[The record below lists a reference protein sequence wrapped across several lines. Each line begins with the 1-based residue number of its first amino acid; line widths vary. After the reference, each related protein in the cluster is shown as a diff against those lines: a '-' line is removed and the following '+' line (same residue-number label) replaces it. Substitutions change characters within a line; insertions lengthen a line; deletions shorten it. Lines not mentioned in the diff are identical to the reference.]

1 MRSLGRPERLRAV
14 GPIWLM
20 AVTGILIGC
29 ALLLALVGSL
39 STLRA
44 ANAKI
49 ATLRTTLSTAWSG
62 LHAQLASDRARF
74 ESLLIGAEVE
84 DERTDVSAALV
95 ELFRRLNLEDTFT
108 PLVDDLDL
116 RLQQVTVLLEDAS
129 AWRTEASAAEMGHR
143 RVFDAY
149 WQAAQAIR
157 QALQQLD
164 GRDRLR
170 LAVTAQRGERVDGA
184 ELGTH
189 MLALPALVELLHLK
203 TVIEQVSR
211 SPTHDAFYNVE
222 HNELR
227 PSLRRLELL
236 VEARAEQGDGG
247 AVLLSL
253 LRPLLASLLG
263 ASPGGELSTVARDGH
278 VLDAG
283 LLTSLRE
290 QQRLGSAAQSLT
302 DRAHEVFAACEAAR
316 QKTQEFIDQ
325 ATLRLRD
332 EVTTHVEHALS
343 VSWAAAV
350 SACLI
355 LLAVAVSL
363 SRVTIRRS
371 AELEQTLHDLRESHR
386 KLVDIEQL
394 REANRRSES
403 LNREL
408 LFQKAALDQACI
420 YTETDAEGR
429 ITYANDAFCAL
440 NGYTRGE
447 ILGNTHRM
455 FNSGVH
461 GGEFWAQMY
470 RDLGDHGVWKG
481 IVCNRTKHGN
491 LYWTHTTNVAFR
503 DEQGHL
509 IRYASIRTNI
519 TEQIRAQEA
528 QAELE
533 RFARAT
539 VDALASHVAILDE
552 QGRII
557 AVNEAWRAFAAR
569 NGGGCI
575 GIGDDYIQACE
586 RSASRCEDARLAAD
600 GILSVIRGE
609 RPHFAMEYPCHSRT
623 ERRWFIMRVTRFPGD
638 GPTRVVISHE
648 NITDSRLANE
658 QLKAQTVELN
668 KAREVAE
675 SASRAKSEFL
685 AMMSHEIRTPLNG
698 VVGALELLDV
708 AGMPPDQGRYAGVA
722 RASALSLLTIINDI
736 LDFSKIE
743 AGKLELT
750 RRECSPVVV
759 FEKVMEIMSIRA
771 AEKGLELVCAPSIDL
786 PARISVDEDRLRQIL
801 INLVGNAVK
810 FTARGSVTLRAT
822 SVPDP
827 NHPGAHRFR
836 VSIADTGIGIPADR
850 MDQLF
855 KPFSQTDASM
865 ARQYGGTGLGLAICR
880 RLVEAMGGS
889 IGVTSEPGKGST
901 FWFEIVAPVV
911 QERPDHGMPAGGARR
926 ILVVDDCPLF
936 REWLASRLRSWQ
948 MVVDTA
954 EDGQTAVQR
963 LAARSSGAARYD
975 LVMLDHQMPGVDGLE
990 AASLL
995 RSMPGVSAIPRV
1007 LMSSTVSLDSAGVR
1021 AAGFAGFLVKPVSQS
1036 SLLEL
1041 LGNVLGV
1048 QAIVTSKP
1056 LDTVGTPPGATAS
1069 PTRDSACCRV
1079 LLAEDNEV
1087 NRLITLERLR
1097 RLGFDCESAT
1107 NGREVVER
1115 WMTGKYDVVLMDC
1128 QMPEVDGFE
1137 ATRRIRSLER
1147 ERPGSRG
1154 DTLRVPIIALTAN
1167 ALKGDREL
1175 CLEAGMDDYV
1185 SKPIDFDDLIRAIRR
1200 LTEQP
1205 ARSLAA

>member
-1 MRSLGRPERLRAV
+1 MRRLGRPEQLRAV

-29 ALLLALVGSL
+29 ALLVALVGSL

-44 ANAKI
+44 ANTQVT
-49 ATLRTTLSTAWSG
+49 TLRSTLSTAWSG
-62 LHAQLASDRARF
+62 LHAQLVADRARF
-74 ESLLIGAEVE
+74 ESLLIGAEAAT
-84 DERTDVSAALV
+84 ERTDVSAALV

-116 RLQQVTVLLEDAS
+116 RLRQVTALLDDAS
-129 AWRTEASAAEMGHR
+129 VWRTEASAAEMDHR

-170 LAVTAQRGERVDGA
+170 LAVMAQRGERVDGA
-184 ELGTH
+184 QLRTH
-189 MLALPALVELLHLK
+189 MLALPALVELLHLT

-211 SPTHDAFYNVE
+211 SPAPDVFYNIE

-247 AVLLSL
+247 TVLLSL
-253 LRPLLASLLG
+253 LRPLHASLLG
-263 ASPGGELSTVARDGH
+263 ASPDSELSPGARDGH

-283 LLTSLRE
+283 LLRSLRE
-290 QQRLGSAAQSLT
+290 QQRLGNAAQALT
-302 DRAHEVFAACEAAR
+302 DRAHEVFAACEDAR
-316 QKTQEFIDQ
+316 QKTQDYIDQ

-332 EVTTHVEHALS
+332 EVTTHVEQALS
-343 VSWAAAV
+343 VSWAAAG

-355 LLAVAVSL
+355 LVAVAVSL
-363 SRVTIRRS
+363 SRVTIRRTT
-371 AELEQTLHDLRESHR
+371 ELEQTLHDLRVSHL
-386 KLVDIEQL
+386 KLVDIEKL
-394 REANRRSES
+394 REANRRSEL

-481 IVCNRTKHGN
+481 IVCNRTKSGD
-491 LYWTHTTNVAFR
+491 LYWTHTTNVAFK
-503 DEQGHL
+503 DEHGRL
-509 IRYASIRTNI
+509 VRYASIRTNI

-569 NGGGCI
+569 NGGGHI
-575 GIGDDYIQACE
+575 GIGDNYLQACE
-586 RSASRCEDARLAAD
+586 RAKSSCDGAGLVTE
-600 GILSVIRGE
+600 GILGVIRGE
-609 RPHFAMEYPCHSRT
+609 RTHFAMEYPCHSPT

-638 GPTRVVISHE
+638 GPTRVVVSHE
-648 NITDSRLANE
+648 NITETRLVNE
-658 QLKAQTVELN
+658 QLKAQTVELS
-668 KAREVAE
+668 KARESAE

-698 VVGALELLDV
+698 VVGALELLEV
-708 AGMPPDQGRYAGVA
+708 SGMTAEQGRYASVA
-722 RASALSLLTIINDI
+722 RASAMSLLTIINDI

-750 RRECSPVVV
+750 LRECSPVGV
-759 FEKVMEIMSIRA
+759 FENVMEIMSIRA
-771 AEKGLELVCAPSIDL
+771 AEKGLELVCAPSHDL

-836 VSIADTGIGIPADR
+836 VSIVDTGIGIPADR

-880 RLVEAMGGS
+880 RLAEAMGGS

-901 FWFEIVAPVV
+901 FWFEIVAAVV
-911 QERPDHGMPAGGARR
+911 QERPDHGVPAGGARR

-936 REWLASRLRSWQ
+936 REWLATRLRSWH
-948 MVVDTA
+948 MDVDTA
-954 EDGQTAVQR
+954 VDGQAAVQR
-963 LAARSSGAARYD
+963 LAASSGGSAQYD
-975 LVMLDHQMPGVDGLE
+975 LIMLDHQMPGVDGLE

-995 RSMPGVSAIPRV
+995 RRMPGVSAIPRV
-1007 LMSSTVSLDSAGVR
+1007 LMSSTVSLDSAGVK

-1041 LGNVLGV
+1041 LGQVLGV
-1048 QAIVTSKP
+1048 QAMVTTKP
-1056 LDTVGTPPGATAS
+1056 LEAVCTASGVAAS
-1069 PTRDSACCRV
+1069 PTRDIACWRV

-1097 RLGFDCESAT
+1097 RLGYECESAA

-1115 WMTGKYDVVLMDC
+1115 WSTERYDVVLMDC

-1137 ATRRIRSLER
+1137 ATRRIRAIER
-1147 ERPGSRG
+1147 ERASSRSDSG
-1154 DTLRVPIIALTAN
+1154 RVPIIALTAN

-1185 SKPIDFDDLIRAIRR
+1185 SKPIDFNDLTRAIRR
-1200 LTEQP
+1200 LTERP